1 MITSAA
7 SSEVLSALGG
17 ALPEG
22 EGQHG
27 LTLSGQPGAP
37 TQGDVVG
44 EPAECRGG
52 GWGVRTNIAV
62 SFRIFDLIGETDPRT
77 TLT

>member
-27 LTLSGQPGAP
+27 LTLNGQPGAP
-37 TQGDVVG
+37 TQEDVVG

-52 GWGVRTNIAV
+52 GWGVIQKG
-62 SFRIFDLIGETDPRT
+62 LI
-77 TLT
+77 